1 MKAGNK
7 NTEYPPDPSVLC
19 SKLDQ
24 YPDEAW
30 GWNSVFSRDHL
41 ASDHRHGRREL
52 VPRRGKVFH
61 HRCKVSPAGRGSGA
75 GDPSNMSQDSLDL
88 FAGAAGDVRL

>member
-1 MKAGNK
+1 MWSDSK

-30 GWNSVFSRDHL
+30 GWDSVLNRDPHP
-41 ASDHRHGRREL
+41 GE
-52 VPRRGKVFH
+52 
-61 HRCKVSPAGRGSGA
+61 
-75 GDPSNMSQDSLDL
+75 DPNQECS
-88 FAGAAGDVRL
+88 FGEPP

>member
-1 MKAGNK
+1 MWSDSK

-30 GWNSVFSRDHL
+30 GWDSVLNRDPHPGEDPNQECSFGEPPQ
-41 ASDHRHGRREL
+41 AWAVGTGQITNKG
-52 VPRRGKVFH
+52 VIQYGK
-61 HRCKVSPAGRGSGA
+61 
-75 GDPSNMSQDSLDL
+75 
-88 FAGAAGDVRL
+88 RLIANENLG

>member
-30 GWNSVFSRDHL
+30 GWDSVFSRDPHPGE
-41 ASDHRHGRREL
+41 DPNRECS
-52 VPRRGKVFH
+52 VGERP
-61 HRCKVSPAGRGSGA
+61 
-75 GDPSNMSQDSLDL
+75 
-88 FAGAAGDVRL
+88 